1 MLAFVLKLIVN
12 AVALF
17 AVVRLVPGISV
28 TGTGNLIVAA
38 LVLGFL
44 NALLRPIIAL
54 LSLPVTVLT
63 LGLFTFVVNGIVF
76 ALAAWIVPGF
86 SVAGLWS
93 AILGALVFSL
103 ISFVLNLIVRPASD

>member
-1 MLAFVLKLIVN
+1 MIGLVLKLIVN

-28 TGTGNLIVAA
+28 AGTGNLFIAA

-44 NALLRPIIAL
+44 NAVLRPVISFFA
-54 LSLPVTVLT
+54 LPVTVLT
-63 LGLFTFVVNGIVF
+63 LGLFTLVVNGVVF

-86 SVAGLWS
+86 GVAGIGS
-93 AILGALVFSL
+93 AILGALLFSI
-103 ISFVLNLIVRPASD
+103 ISFVLNLIVRPGE

>member
-1 MLAFVLKLIVN
+1 MIGLVLKLIVN

-28 TGTGNLIVAA
+28 AGTGNLIVAA

-44 NALLRPIIAL
+44 NAVLRPIISFFA
-54 LSLPVTVLT
+54 LPVTVLT
-63 LGLFTFVVNGIVF
+63 LGLFTLVINGVVF

-86 SVAGLWS
+86 SVAGIGS
-93 AILGALVFSL
+93 AILGALLFSI
-103 ISFVLNLIVRPASD
+103 ISFVLNLIVRPGE

>member
-44 NALLRPIIAL
+44 NAVLRPIIAF

>member
-1 MLAFVLKLIVN
+1 MLGLILKLIVN

-28 TGTGNLIVAA
+28 AGTGNLFISA

-44 NALLRPIIAL
+44 NAVLRPIISFFA
-54 LSLPVTVLT
+54 LPVTVLT
-63 LGLFTFVVNGIVF
+63 LGLFTLVVNGVVF

-86 SVAGLWS
+86 SVAGIGS
-93 AILGALVFSL
+93 AILGALLFSL
-103 ISFVLNLIVRPASD
+103 ISFVLNLIVRPGE